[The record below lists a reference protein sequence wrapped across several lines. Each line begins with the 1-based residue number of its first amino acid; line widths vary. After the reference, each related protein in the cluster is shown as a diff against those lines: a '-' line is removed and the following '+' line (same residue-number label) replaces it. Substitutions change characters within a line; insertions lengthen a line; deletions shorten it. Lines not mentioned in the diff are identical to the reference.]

1 MSLRWS
7 VVLPLAG
14 LLLFTIVSY
23 QSSRLNDEL
32 QRSPNRYYWW
42 SSLRLDTDPLNRNPK
57 PADRCRDDPDHCASW
72 DVSNPRVPPGWLDK
86 VLVVSAFPAFL
97 AAFALVLAFG
107 RQGTSEVLIFMVVMP
122 TFLFGWY
129 YFIGR
134 MIERL
139 LYRRRIGKRSSLKM
153 T

>member
-1 MSLRWS
+1 
-7 VVLPLAG
+7 
-14 LLLFTIVSY
+14 VS
-23 QSSRLNDEL
+23 S
-32 QRSPNRYYWW
+32 
-42 SSLRLDTDPLNRNPK
+42 
-57 PADRCRDDPDHCASW
+57 
-72 DVSNPRVPPGWLDK
+72 PRVAPGSLDK

-134 MIERL
+134 LIERWFHK
-139 LYRRRIGKRSSLKM
+139 RRLAKRSAPKM

>member
-1 MSLRWS
+1 
-7 VVLPLAG
+7 
-14 LLLFTIVSY
+14 
-23 QSSRLNDEL
+23 
-32 QRSPNRYYWW
+32 
-42 SSLRLDTDPLNRNPK
+42 
-57 PADRCRDDPDHCASW
+57 
-72 DVSNPRVPPGWLDK
+72 VPPGWLDK

-134 MIERL
+134 MIERWF
-139 LYRRRIGKRSSLKM
+139 YRRRTAKRAPLTM

>member
-1 MSLRWS
+1 MRFPWS
-7 VVLPLAG
+7 IILPLGG
-14 LLLFTIVSY
+14 LLLFTVVSY
-23 QSSRLNDEL
+23 QSSHVNDEL

-57 PADRCRDDPDHCASW
+57 PADRCQDDPQRCASW
-72 DVSNPRVPPGWLDK
+72 DVSSPRIAPGWLDK

-107 RQGTSEVLIFMVVMP
+107 RQGTNEVLVFMVVMP

-134 MIERL
+134 LIERWINKL
-139 LYRRRIGKRSSLKM
+139 RRRKHAPLKM

>member
-14 LLLFTIVSY
+14 LLLFTMVSY
-23 QSSRLNDEL
+23 QSSRVNDEL

-57 PADRCRDDPDHCASW
+57 PAERSKDDPQNCSSW
-72 DVSNPRVPPGWLDK
+72 DVSSPRVAPSWLDK
-86 VLVVSAFPAFL
+86 ILVVSAFPAFL
-97 AAFALVLAFG
+97 AAFALVLDFG
-107 RQGTSEVLIFMVVMP
+107 RQGISEVLVFMVVMP
-122 TFLFGWY
+122 TFLFFWY

-134 MIERL
+134 LMERWFRKL
-139 LYRRRIGKRSSLKM
+139 RSGRNTPLKM

>member
-1 MSLRWS
+1 MHLRWS
-7 VVLPLAG
+7 VILPLAG

-23 QSSRLNDEL
+23 QSSRVNDEL
-32 QRSPNRYYWW
+32 HRSPNRYYRW
-42 SSLRLDTDPLNRNPK
+42 SSLRLDTDPINRNPK
-57 PADRCRDDPDHCASW
+57 PADRCKDEPDHCAGW
-72 DVSNPRVPPGWLDK
+72 DVSTRRPAPGRLDRI
-86 VLVVSAFPAFL
+86 LVVSAFPAFL

-107 RQGTSEVLIFMVVMP
+107 RQGTSEVLVFMVVMP

-134 MIERL
+134 MIERWF
-139 LYRRRIGKRSSLKM
+139 YKRRRAKNIPLKI